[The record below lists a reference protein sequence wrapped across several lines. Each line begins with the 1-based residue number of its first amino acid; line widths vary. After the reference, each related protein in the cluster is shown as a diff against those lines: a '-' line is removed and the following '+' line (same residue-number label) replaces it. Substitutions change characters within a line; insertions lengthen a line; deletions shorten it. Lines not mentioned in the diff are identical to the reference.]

1 MYFTVPDGRAG
12 AWNDLGTGL
21 SYSGVPGGYGCG
33 GINEW
38 YPMSTICEWGGF
50 CTKAP
55 ANLNGWWT
63 GDLTAADATGLN
75 HGTIIGNVTFE
86 DGKVGPS
93 FRFPG
98 TADSYVLIPHSESLN
113 PTGPFSVDL
122 WVKGRIEEQPALDGL
137 FSLVDKSHGF
147 IDGRGWVMQGVTTY
161 TGCLDETC
169 VPGEVRFGFGA
180 GNDVNNPGDFVIT
193 HTRRNVLDGEW
204 HHLAGVFTGT
214 DLRMY
219 VDGELVHS
227 YPHAKAPVNNDR
239 DVAIGRHA
247 DPVPVREFR
256 GLIDEVEYV
265 NRALGPDEVRAIAFS
280 GAAGKCKPAA
290 PQCASAPSGL
300 VSWWRGEGNGLD
312 VTGLNNGTPTGTTTF
327 TSGKVGQAMAFPGTY
342 DGILIPGS
350 PSLHLQSFTIDA
362 WVKRD
367 RLDAAGT
374 GPSSEGEIFVYGY
387 GGYGL
392 GIWGDGGL
400 FLTEVGAS
408 GA

>member
-1 MYFTVPDGRAG
+1 
-12 AWNDLGTGL
+12 
-21 SYSGVPGGYGCG
+21 
-33 GINEW
+33 
-38 YPMSTICEWGGF
+38 
-50 CTKAP
+50 
-55 ANLNGWWT
+55 
-63 GDLTAADATGLN
+63 
-75 HGTIIGNVTFE
+75 
-86 DGKVGPS
+86 
-93 FRFPG
+93 
-98 TADSYVLIPHSESLN
+98 
-113 PTGPFSVDL
+113 
-122 WVKGRIEEQPALDGL
+122 
-137 FSLVDKSHGF
+137 
-147 IDGRGWVMQGVTTY
+147 
-161 TGCLDETC
+161 
-169 VPGEVRFGFGA
+169 
-180 GNDVNNPGDFVIT
+180 
-193 HTRRNVLDGEW
+193 
-204 HHLAGVFTGT
+204 
-214 DLRMY
+214 

-400 FLTEVGAS
+400 FLTEVGVYAAWSPPLVTDTAWHHVAVTKAADGTVVFYVDGVPTVPYSYNPTFVFNTPVAIGNRGDSIADPAS
-408 GA
+408 GNPPANFFGLIDELRIFDRPLTAGEVKSAYLAGENGTCRMIDVTIDIKPGSFPNSVNPYDKGVIPVAILTTPTFDAATVAPATVRFGKTGTEAKPASYILKDVDGDGDLDLILQFRTQVTKIVCGTTSAVLTGKTASGHAIRGTDSVRTVNCK